1 MMTRLNDKKTSILI
15 VEDDPMQAETLR
27 LGLDYCGYRVVATIS
42 HGEEALERV
51 QALAPDLVLMDILLA
66 GKMDGIEAAQKIHEA
81 CDIPVLY
88 LTAYADDEF
97 FRRAR
102 VTEPY
107 AFMLKPCSTREI
119 QLAIETALY
128 RHKTERSARATLEQ
142 AVTERTAELV
152 QARNRIASILE
163 SISDAFVSLDA
174 SWHYTYVNAKAGE
187 LFGRKQEALIGKH
200 IWSEFPESVGQ
211 PFYHACHKA
220 MAQQTPIEME
230 EYYPP
235 WQRWLEN
242 RIQPSKEGLSIF
254 FHDITE
260 RKRSEQALRESERY
274 NRMLFECLPT
284 GLALCRMDGTLVDIN
299 QAFASMLGRSIE
311 ETLPLSYWDITPAK
325 YAEQEQLQ
333 LANLNASGRYGPY
346 EKEYLHKEGHL
357 VPVVLSGRIIEKDGE
372 RYIWSSV
379 KDITERKQSGEQIQH
394 QLEMLQAL
402 YSGAHK
408 LSESLDFSG
417 IAHSVTQ
424 LCVEVLGVQLAWLGR
439 AEADGSVSLLAQYP
453 AENTYPRRIS
463 VRWDESPLGQGST
476 GRAIREG
483 APVFSTEISKD
494 KKFSPWLDMALQ
506 EGFHSSAA
514 FPLISRGKAF
524 GTLNLYSPVAGF
536 FTPERVE
543 LFQAL
548 AHQAAAALVN
558 IALYDEI
565 RAYTRELEQRV
576 ADRTADLVAI
586 NQELEAYSYSVSHD
600 LRAPLRAIQGF
611 AQALEEDYGAK
622 LGATGADY
630 IQRIVDSAQRMDT
643 LIQDLLAYSQLTRA
657 DIQLNPVNM
666 AAVVREALA
675 QLDREIKQSGATITA
690 APSLSAVMAHAPTLT
705 QIISN
710 LLGNAIKFVPSGR
723 LPEIKIWTEERGERI
738 RLWVEDNGIGIAPEH
753 QARIFHVFER
763 LHGVEN
769 YPGTG
774 IGLAIVCKGAERM
787 GGEAGVES
795 NVGNGSRFWVELD
808 KPSGA
813 KNP

>member
-1 MMTRLNDKKTSILI
+1 MMDRLNEKMTSILI

-27 LGLDYCGYRVVATIS
+27 LGLVYCGYRVAATIS

-51 QALAPDLVLMDILLA
+51 QSLAPDLVLMDILLA
-66 GKMDGIEAAQKIHEA
+66 GKMDGIEAAQKIHES
-81 CDIPVLY
+81 CDIPVLF

-128 RHKTERSARATLEQ
+128 RHNTERTARTALEQ

-152 QARNRIASILE
+152 QARDRNSSILE
-163 SISDAFVSLDA
+163 SISDAFVSLDT

-187 LFGRKQEALIGKH
+187 LFGRKPEALIGKH
-200 IWSEFPESVGQ
+200 IWSEFPEGVGQ
-211 PFYHACHKA
+211 PFYHAYHKA
-220 MAQQTPIEME
+220 MAEQTPIEME

-235 WQRWLEN
+235 WQRWFEN
-242 RIQPSKEGLSIF
+242 RIQPSREGLAIF

-274 NRMLFECLPT
+274 NRMLFESLPT

-325 YAEQEQLQ
+325 YAEQEQVQ
-333 LANLNASGRYGPY
+333 LATLSATGRYGPY
-346 EKEYLHKEGHL
+346 EKEFIHKDGHL

-379 KDITERKQSGEQIQH
+379 KDISERKQSGAQIQH

-417 IAHSVTQ
+417 IAQSVTQ

-439 AEADGSVSLLAQYP
+439 AEADGSVSLLSQYP
-453 AENTYPRRIS
+453 AANPYPRSIS

-524 GTLNLYSPVAGF
+524 GTLNLYSTVAGF

-558 IALYDEI
+558 ITLYDEV
-565 RAYTRELEQRV
+565 RAYAWELEQRV

-600 LRAPLRAIQGF
+600 LRAPLRAMQGF

-622 LGATGADY
+622 LGSAGQDY
-630 IQRIVDSAQRMDT
+630 IQRIIASAQRMDT

-657 DIQLNPVNM
+657 DIQLKP
-666 AAVVREALA
+666 ASLDLAVKEALA
-675 QLDREIKQSGATITA
+675 QLRSEIKQSAAKITL
-690 APSLSAVMAHAPTLT
+690 APPLAAVMGQARILT
-705 QIISN
+705 QIVSN
-710 LLGNAIKFVPSGR
+710 LLGNAIKFVASATR
-723 LPEIKIWTEERGERI
+723 PEVKVWTEERGERV
-738 RLWVEDNGIGIAPEH
+738 RLWVEDNGIGIDPEH
-753 QARIFHVFER
+753 QARIFRVFER
-763 LHGVEN
+763 LHGVET

-774 IGLAIVCKGAERM
+774 IGLAIVNKGANRM

-795 NVGNGSRFWVELD
+795 IVGKGSRFWVELD
-808 KPSGA
+808 KPPGTE
-813 KNP
+813 KK